1 MKHHAIALVL
11 AAATAWAQPV
21 TPAPAAAEPGSTGAK
36 VAARGLSG
44 SFDLPPNS
52 PRLKALPHQ
61 VADAP
66 LAVRINS
73 NPGGGQRIDYIGAIA
88 GQYDLREY
96 LVHEDGRSTRDLPPM
111 VVKVESRLAADHGE
125 DVLGLAQTSF
135 SLQAYYSWM
144 LLGIGAAWLLVP
156 AVAIGRHLLRAKPQV
171 EQAVAPPPATLAE
184 RLALLMKE
192 CGDGPMSLAQRAK
205 LELLLLHYWSER
217 MGEAPATPR
226 ELVDAMTKVRGDART
241 APLVLAV
248 EAWLHGKD
256 ADSPRTREQAAAKL
270 KAFREEQ
277 LASTSPQGAIS

>member
-1 MKHHAIALVL
+1 MKHHAIALML
-11 AAATAWAQPV
+11 AAGTAWAQPG
-21 TPAPAAAEPGSTGAK
+21 TPTPAAAESAPTAARI
-36 VAARGLSG
+36 AARGLSG

-66 LAVRINS
+66 LAVRVNKT
-73 NPGGGQRIDYIGAIA
+73 PGGGQRIDYIGAIA

-96 LVHEDGRSTRDLPPM
+96 LVHEDGRSTLDLTPM

-135 SLQAYYSWM
+135 SLQAYYSRI
-144 LLGIGAAWLLVP
+144 LIGVAAAWLLVP
-156 AVAIGRHLLRAKPQV
+156 AVAIGRRMLRAKPQV
-171 EQAVAPPPATLAE
+171 EQVITPPPATLAE
-184 RLALLMKE
+184 RLALLMQE

-205 LELLLLHYWSER
+205 LELLLLHYWSDR
-217 MGEAPATPR
+217 MGAAPATPR
-226 ELVDAMTKVRGDART
+226 ELVDAMTKVRCDART

-270 KAFREEQ
+270 KAFRDEQ
-277 LASTSPQGAIS
+277 LASLTAREVGS